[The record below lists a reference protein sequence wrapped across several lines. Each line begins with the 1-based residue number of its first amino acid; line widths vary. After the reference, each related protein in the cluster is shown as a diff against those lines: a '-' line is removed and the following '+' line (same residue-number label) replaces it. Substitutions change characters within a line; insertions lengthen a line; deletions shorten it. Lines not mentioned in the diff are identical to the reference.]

1 MIERKRMRL
10 LVGLALCFCFITGCS
25 DKGNQVIDT
34 TNRTPP
40 PDAKELQDYNAAMEA
55 AAKQPPAP

>member
-1 MIERKRMRL
+1 MRRL
-10 LVGLALCFCFITGCS
+10 LVLTLCCCSLAGCS

-40 PDAKELQDYNAAMEA
+40 PNSKELEDYNAAMEA
-55 AAKQPPAP
+55 AAKQDPAQK